1 MDLLYAIVLGI
12 LILAGASAVIVV
24 IGVLTS
30 ILTILWVPLLVIG
43 GIYVLIKLFREEDED
58 ETKDD
63 DKRSNGS

>member
-58 ETKDD
+58 ETEDGS
-63 DKRSNGS
+63 SNGS